1 MRRIRWNRL
10 AALCMVLVLALSLAS
25 PALAADTASGADLRL
40 TATEG
45 TVTLKNSSG
54 KTLSVRDHMK
64 LYSGYVLST
73 SAKSYAY
80 VTLDSSKVVK
90 LDANTKVELRKSGT
104 KLELMVSSG
113 KLFFNVK
120 APLSSGESLN
130 IRTSTMVT
138 GIRGTSGLVEVLDQE
153 TSAVSIYDGQVVVIT
168 LDTTAAG
175 GFQTA
180 TVGAGQTG
188 TSLPVGSDS
197 WRVELE
203 RLTEEDIPGFV
214 AVELAED
221 PELQQRV
228 AEDTDL
234 PVEEIV
240 AGAQQRLEEDEKQ
253 AQEELDRI
261 AGETESLPNKTSQD
275 SQFAGPPASTGSSSG
290 STSTP
295 SPDPDPDVGDT
306 EGEPPA
312 TDFTIDGPVSGAQL
326 QEYLTD
332 YQTVTVGSGGSVSIA
347 EGERVT
353 IPADKTLT
361 VADGGS
367 FINSGSLLN
376 NGSLTN
382 NGTLTNKGV
391 INNEGT
397 LTNYKTYIGKSPIGS
412 GTVAGIVLLPDSMEV
427 DADGVYHI
435 VSDTTGT
442 IVQEGLSASGVQTSQ
457 FVVDAGVT
465 VTIGS
470 GETLSLGSGQSL
482 TIASGAAVEI
492 DGGTLSISYQ
502 GTFTNNGTVTN
513 RGHISN
519 EGNYTGKPFINDGG
533 TSYGVLILP
542 DSMRISA
549 DGNAH
554 VITDIEATALKQVL
568 YDNNTTF
575 GIHIVVD
582 SGVTVT
588 IEDQSVPFS
597 PGQTL
602 MVESGASVIITDTGT
617 LISYDT
623 IVNQGSIENA
633 SYIYNYGTFTNSGT
647 MANNGTL
654 TNGAGAV
661 FTNNG
666 TYTGN
671 APTGGG
677 TVSGLS
683 ASIP

>member
-1 MRRIRWNRL
+1 M
-10 AALCMVLVLALSLAS
+10 
-25 PALAADTASGADLRL
+25 
-40 TATEG
+40 
-45 TVTLKNSSG
+45 
-54 KTLSVRDHMK
+54 
-64 LYSGYVLST
+64 
-73 SAKSYAY
+73 
-80 VTLDSSKVVK
+80 
-90 LDANTKVELRKSGT
+90 
-104 KLELMVSSG
+104 
-113 KLFFNVK
+113 
-120 APLSSGESLN
+120 
-130 IRTSTMVT
+130 
-138 GIRGTSGLVEVLDQE
+138 
-153 TSAVSIYDGQVVVIT
+153 
-168 LDTTAAG
+168 
-175 GFQTA
+175 
-180 TVGAGQTG
+180 
-188 TSLPVGSDS
+188 
-197 WRVELE
+197 
-203 RLTEEDIPGFV
+203 
-214 AVELAED
+214 
-221 PELQQRV
+221 
-228 AEDTDL
+228 
-234 PVEEIV
+234 
-240 AGAQQRLEEDEKQ
+240 
-253 AQEELDRI
+253 
-261 AGETESLPNKTSQD
+261 
-275 SQFAGPPASTGSSSG
+275 
-290 STSTP
+290 
-295 SPDPDPDVGDT
+295 
-306 EGEPPA
+306 
-312 TDFTIDGPVSGAQL
+312 
-326 QEYLTD
+326 
-332 YQTVTVGSGGSVSIA
+332 
-347 EGERVT
+347 
-353 IPADKTLT
+353 
-361 VADGGS
+361 ADGGS

-412 GTVAGIVLLPDSMEV
+412 GTVSGIALLPDSMEV

-492 DGGTLSISYQ
+492 DGGTLSIFYQ